1 MSTATEGHTHAYSA
15 LASSPE
21 DFLQHE
27 YDFVIIGGGTAGLV
41 VAARL
46 SEDPNITV
54 GVLEAGKCLLGN
66 PLVDTPAAFP
76 IMLNNKDYDWS
87 FMTEPQVK

>member
-1 MSTATEGHTHAYSA
+1 MSTATNGDAAAYPA

-21 DFLQHE
+21 DFLQHK
-27 YDFVIIGGGTAGLV
+27 YDFVIVGGGTAGLV

-46 SEDPNITV
+46 TEDPKITV
-54 GVLEAGKCLLGN
+54 GVLEAGKCQLGN
-66 PLVDTPAAFP
+66 PLVDTPAAYLN
-76 IMLNNKDYDWS
+76 MLNDEDYDWS